1 MIRNTAEARRT
12 PRAAE
17 ELNSITEAI
26 IGAAITV
33 HRQLGPGLL
42 ESVYETCLAHQLR
55 KLGHKVDRQ
64 KSLPIV
70 FDDLR
75 VDNAFRLDLEV
86 DDEVFVE
93 IKATDI
99 KPIHEAQLLTY
110 LRLAKRP
117 VGLLLNFNSVALKQG
132 IRRLVNDF
140 PG

>member
-12 PRAAE
+12 LRSAE

-33 HRQLGPGLL
+33 HRELGPGLL
-42 ESVYETCLAHQLR
+42 ESVYETCLAYQLR
-55 KLGHKVDRQ
+55 KLGHKVNRQ
-64 KSLPIV
+64 QALPIV
-70 FDDLR
+70 FDELR
-75 VDNAFRLDLEV
+75 VDNAFRIDLEV

-99 KPIHEAQLLTY
+99 KPVHEAQLLTY
-110 LRLAKRP
+110 LRLGNRP
-117 VGLLLNFNSVALKQG
+117 VGLLLNFNVVALKRG

-140 PG
+140 PR

>member
-12 PRAAE
+12 LRFAE

-33 HRQLGPGLL
+33 HRELGPGLL
-42 ESVYETCLAHQLR
+42 ESVHETCLAYQLR
-55 KLGHKVDRQ
+55 KLGHKVNRQ
-64 KSLPIV
+64 QALPIV
-70 FDDLR
+70 FDELR
-75 VDNAFRLDLEV
+75 VDNAFRIDLEV

-99 KPIHEAQLLTY
+99 KPVHEAQLLTY
-110 LRLAKRP
+110 LRLGNRT
-117 VGLLLNFNSVALKQG
+117 VGLLLNFNVVALKRG

-140 PG
+140 PR